1 MGAPVTAS
9 TLIATV
15 VKNNVEEVRIS
26 LATFNGF
33 DLVDIRT
40 FARLIGTDG
49 EPMPTKRGVCLSR
62 NRLPELIQ
70 ALIQAQ
76 EGGASC

>member
-1 MGAPVTAS
+1 MSAS

-15 VKNNVEEVRIS
+15 SKNNVEEVRIS
-26 LATFNGF
+26 LTTFNGF

-40 FARLIGTDG
+40 FARLVGAAG
-49 EPMPTKRGVCLSR
+49 EPTPTKRGICLSR
-62 NRLPELIQ
+62 DRLPELIQ

-76 EGGASC
+76 EGRASC

>member
-1 MGAPVTAS
+1 MNAP

-15 VKNNVEEVRIS
+15 TKNNVEEVRVS
-26 LATFNGF
+26 LTTFNGF

-40 FARLIGTDG
+40 FARLIGAGG
-49 EPMPTKRGVCLSR
+49 EPLPTKRGICLGR
-62 NRLPELIQ
+62 DRLPALIQ

>member
-1 MGAPVTAS
+1 MTAP

-15 VKNNVEEVRIS
+15 TKNNTEEVRVS
-26 LATFNGF
+26 LTTFNGF
-33 DLVDIRT
+33 NLVDIRT
-40 FARLIGTDG
+40 FARLIGAGG
-49 EPMPTKRGVCLSR
+49 EPMPTKRGICLGR
-62 NRLPELIQ
+62 DRLPDLIQ

>member
-1 MGAPVTAS
+1 MTAS

-15 VKNNVEEVRIS
+15 MKNNVEEVRVS
-26 LATFNGF
+26 LTSFNGF

-40 FARLIGTDG
+40 FARLIGTGG
-49 EPMPTKRGVCLSR
+49 EPLPTKRGICLGR
-62 NRLPELIQ
+62 DRLPALIQ

-76 EGGASC
+76 EGGTSC